1 MIVLLKEFIGDR
13 LVKDGFTKKLSS
25 PGVPA
30 ITFTKGSLSISF
42 ACGRWHI
49 ADNTVDYFKSLGVE
63 YKEIVIPS
71 YKERL

>member
-1 MIVLLKEFIGDR
+1 M
-13 LVKDGFTKKLSS
+13 
-25 PGVPA
+25 PA